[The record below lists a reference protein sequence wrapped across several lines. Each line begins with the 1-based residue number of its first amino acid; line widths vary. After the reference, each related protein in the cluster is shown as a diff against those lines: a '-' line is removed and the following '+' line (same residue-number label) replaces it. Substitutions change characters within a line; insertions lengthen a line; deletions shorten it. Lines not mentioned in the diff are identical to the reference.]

1 MKTQALPQRGAAQL
15 LVVLALLGL
24 AALASAMVSRSV
36 LTEMLSNRAWGL
48 AQQARLAAQA
58 ALATA
63 EADLLAR
70 YANELDPLASFASL
84 PSRSCPSDQ
93 PAPRWQ
99 CATLP
104 LSQPTL
110 GQAPQSWALQAWLS
124 RDLLQA
130 PHVLQLRA
138 SAQAQGSTAAQT
150 SQRSSLWVP
159 SMAPAPST
167 APGTAVLL
175 GESLKPPS
183 TTGCA
188 RSAWRQ
194 VLGDITPAQ
203 LQAWSEAQARN
214 GLTAYSN
221 PPRSIWW
228 VDSPA
233 DWNTPLGDASHPV
246 LLVFSALACAQRC
259 PRIAASARIHG
270 TVYLDA
276 GCSDDRV
283 RSWQSGPIAGQ
294 LVVETGLAE
303 LGASPQVK
311 AQPSVRQAYVLR
323 WPTGIDARRVQ
334 RVAGS
339 RWEGP

>member
-1 MKTQALPQRGAAQL
+1 MKAQARPQRGAAQL
-15 LVVLALLGL
+15 LLMLALVGL
-24 AALASAMVSRSV
+24 AALASALAGRSV
-36 LTEMLSNRAWGL
+36 LTEMLSQRAWGQ

-63 EADLLAR
+63 EADLLLR
-70 YANELDPLASFASL
+70 YASEADPWASL

-99 CATLP
+99 CASLP

-110 GQAPQSWALQAWLS
+110 GQAPQAWALQAWLS

-138 SAQAQGSTAAQT
+138 SALAQGSTTAHT
-150 SQRSSLWVP
+150 TQRSSLWVP
-159 SMAPAPST
+159 SLAPAPT
-167 APGTAVLL
+167 AAPSAAVVL
-175 GESLKPPS
+175 GDSAKPAAATP
-183 TTGCA
+183 CA

-194 VLGDITPAQ
+194 VLGDTTPAQ

-214 GLTAYSN
+214 GLTAQST

-228 VDSPA
+228 IDSPT
-233 DWNTPLGDASHPV
+233 DWSTPLGDASQPV
-246 LLVFSALACAQRC
+246 LLVFSAQACAVRC
-259 PRIAASARIHG
+259 PRIASSVRIQG

-276 GCSDDRV
+276 GCSDDKV
-283 RSWQSGPIAGQ
+283 RGWQSGPIVGQ

-303 LGASPQVK
+303 LALSPQVT
-311 AQPSVRQAYVLR
+311 AQPSVRQAYALL
-323 WPTGIDARRVQ
+323 WPAGIDARRVQ
-334 RVAGS
+334 GVLGS

>member
-1 MKTQALPQRGAAQL
+1 MKTQTHPPRGAAQL
-15 LVVLALLGL
+15 LVVLALVGL
-24 AALASAMVSRSV
+24 AALASAMATRGV
-36 LTEMLSNRAWGL
+36 LTEMLSNHAGGQAL
-48 AQQARLAAQA
+48 QAQLAAQA

-70 YANELDPLASFASL
+70 YASELDPLASFNSL

-110 GQAPQSWALQAWLS
+110 GQSPQTWSLQAWLS

-150 SQRSSLWVP
+150 TQRSSLWVP
-159 SMAPAPST
+159 SVAPAPST
-167 APGTAVLL
+167 APSTAVVL

-188 RSAWRQ
+188 RNAWRQ
-194 VLGDITPAQ
+194 VFGDITPTQ
-203 LQAWSEAQARN
+203 LQAWSEAQTRN
-214 GLTAYSN
+214 GLTAHSD
-221 PPRSIWW
+221 PPRSLWW

-246 LLVFSALACAQRC
+246 LLVFSTQACAQRC
-259 PRIAASARIHG
+259 PRIAASVRIHG

-276 GCSDDRV
+276 GCSDDKV
-283 RSWQSGPIAGQ
+283 RGWQSGPIAGQ

-303 LGASPQVK
+303 LGTSMQVT
-311 AQPSVRQAYVLR
+311 AQPSVRQAYALR
-323 WPTGIDARRVQ
+323 WPAGIEARRVQ
-334 RVAGS
+334 RVQGS

>member
-1 MKTQALPQRGAAQL
+1 MKAQTHPPRGAAQL
-15 LVVLALLGL
+15 LLVLALVGL
-24 AALASAMVSRSV
+24 AALASAMASRSV
-36 LTEMLSNRAWGL
+36 LTEMLSRRAWGV

-70 YANELDPLASFASL
+70 YASDTDPLADL

-99 CATLP
+99 CVTLP
-104 LSQPTL
+104 LSQPKL
-110 GQAPQSWALQAWLS
+110 DQSPQTWGLQAWLS

-150 SQRSSLWVP
+150 TQRTSLWVP
-159 SMAPAPST
+159 SVAPAPST
-167 APGTAVLL
+167 SPSTAVVL

-203 LQAWSEAQARN
+203 LQAWSEAQARS
-214 GLTAYSN
+214 GLTAHSD
-221 PPRSIWW
+221 PPRSLWW
-228 VDSPA
+228 VDSPV

-246 LLVFSALACAQRC
+246 LLVFSAQACAQRC
-259 PRIAASARIHG
+259 PRIASSARIHG

-276 GCSDDRV
+276 GCSDDKV
-283 RSWQSGPIAGQ
+283 RGWQSGPITGQ
-294 LVVETGLAE
+294 LVVETGLVE
-303 LGASPQVK
+303 LGTSAQVT
-311 AQPSVRQAYVLR
+311 AQPSVRQAYALR
-323 WPTGIDARRVQ
+323 WPAGIDARRVQ